1 MDDIYDSGNWV
12 QLAENKPGVKILA
25 RIPSGNNDTGIAYF
39 KYPSSPDV
47 GPIAANEFI
56 ASKLAEKLGLPI
68 NKTLFKEF
76 EGVKGVLVNNTP
88 GEANIWRQYPFKKD
102 IERTLHNAERLSRVV
117 VFDVFILNTD
127 RSPDN
132 FVYTRLNK
140 GKYEFYL
147 IDHAHSL
154 HGPSQQAL
162 DYNAFNFS
170 SMVQIEEFKNFFE
183 KGFDHFRPHIEDIQ
197 NIEDPEIVDIV
208 NSVPS
213 DYLTDAQK
221 NTVKDLLIN
230 RKGMLYNK
238 FETFCSSP
246 TW

>member
-1 MDDIYDSGNWV
+1 MHDSGNWV
-12 QLAENKPGVKILA
+12 QLAENKQGVKILA
-25 RIPSGNNDTGIAYF
+25 KVPSGNNDTGTAYF
-39 KYPSSPDV
+39 KYPTSPDI

-56 ASKLAEKLGLPI
+56 ASKIAEKLGLPV

-76 EGVKGVLVNNTP
+76 EDKKGILVSNTP
-88 GEANIWRQYPFKKD
+88 GEANIWRQYPFKGD
-102 IERTLHNAERLSRVV
+102 IERTLNHADMLSRVI

-127 RSPDN
+127 RNPDN
-132 FVYTRLNK
+132 LIYTKLGR
-140 GKYEFYL
+140 GRYEFYL

-154 HGPSQQAL
+154 HGPSQQSP
-162 DYNAFNFS
+162 DYNAYNFP
-170 SMVQIEEFKNFFE
+170 SMVQIEEFRKIFE
-183 KGFDHFRPHIEDIQ
+183 KGFDNFKPHIEEVKK
-197 NIEDPEIVDIV
+197 IENPELVELV

-230 RKGMLYNK
+230 RKDMLYNK

-246 TW
+246 SW